1 MPVWAVWHSERLWF
15 SAGGRSRKVRNLR
28 SNPRCAVCVHPVW
41 AFGLVESAFASSPT
55 RWRF

>member
-1 MPVWAVWHSERLWF
+1 VWHGERLWF
-15 SAGGRSRKVRNLR
+15 SAGGRSRKVR
-28 SNPRCAVCVHPVW
+28 NPRCAVCVHPVW